1 MLCALYL
8 RNLDAVLVEM
18 SPSEIGMMLEALDTN
33 FTLPSPIKQHSHS
46 QSHSQSLQ
54 SPRDARTGGRHRG
67 NSLGESDLKKPN
79 RSQSIVQNNINNMTT
94 PLKGDRKG
102 SFDKSPSDATSDH
115 ITPAKP
121 TYNRDRALSKDLD
134 SIDSVK
140 RYIRAVKKKLASIA
154 DIEQKLLSSS
164 PPPTT
169 LNPSTSSSV
178 SSTTDDHT
186 PNINSAFTMQTTHEQ
201 QEKLGRK
208 GACQSELKRLQ
219 LILTRLEREETSKS
233 QFLSFYSADS
243 KDNSSGFL
251 STPQL
256 SPAPFSNNLFNQH
269 PYNNDSGASQMRV
282 VEPPK
287 GFEAWTTMVSP
298 SKSREARLAAAE
310 GKGSR
315 SSSVAD
321 LQLPI
326 TSTNGGALNKAKAN
340 LAPVPVNMERTKVA
354 YTDNNPSLSAVGKG
368 GRTVLSPPAPA
379 LTTAQKPPSPM
390 AASLSAPPLTATPS
404 PTTAPP
410 SSSPLSSPFFSA
422 KPAVST
428 AAYVT
433 PKKPSQPTAT
443 IASSST
449 PVITNPLTI
458 VAPIGKVSGVSL
470 SSFIIQSSVAKEPV
484 ITTPKPAAP
493 SKNPWTL
500 PSSSVA
506 STSVPAAMSKP
517 TPVATP
523 VTPLNKH
530 SNPTDTRSIPNTK
543 PPYLP
548 SPTPHPIP
556 HTAPHPTVTIPK
568 KSLVEIQREE
578 ERLHTSLFT
587 QRNCIVD
594 RFESAW
600 SVGVTK
606 GNHTTTMKQLMTAQ
620 EEETLRDEQCR
631 RDEEL
636 ARQIAQEEQM
646 YNNIHTGKRG
656 HKGGN
661 QGKGKKGNNNREKA
675 NKT

>member
-1 MLCALYL
+1 MLYVYL

-18 SPSEIGMMLEALDTN
+18 SPSEIDMMLEALDTN
-33 FTLPSPIKQHSHS
+33 FTLPSPIKQ

-54 SPRDARTGGRHRG
+54 SHRDARTGSRHRG

-79 RSQSIVQNNINNMTT
+79 RSQSIVQTNPTNMTT
-94 PLKGDRKG
+94 SLKGDRKG

-169 LNPSTSSSV
+169 LNPTTSPGN
-178 SSTTDDHT
+178 TTDDQT
-186 PNINSAFTMQTTHEQ
+186 SNNNAAFTMQTTLEQ

-219 LILTRLEREETSKS
+219 LILTRLEREETSKPQAAS
-233 QFLSFYSADS
+233 FGDADCKDTKSGSIDFLT
-243 KDNSSGFL
+243 
-251 STPQL
+251 TPQL
-256 SPAPFSNNLFNQH
+256 SPAVFSNNPFQQH
-269 PYNNDSGASQMRV
+269 SSYSNSGASQMRI

-321 LQLPI
+321 LQVSI
-326 TSTNGGALNKAKAN
+326 TSSGGASNMAKPN
-340 LAPVPVNMERTKVA
+340 SAPVSVNVERTKAA
-354 YTDNNPSLSAVGKG
+354 YTDSNPSLSTVGKG

-379 LTTAQKPPSPM
+379 LTTPQKPSPPM
-390 AASLSAPPLTATPS
+390 AASL
-404 PTTAPP
+404 PTPP
-410 SSSPLSSPFFSA
+410 STPIPVPSAAVPPSQLPLSSPFFSA
-422 KPAVST
+422 KPAAST

-433 PKKPSQPTAT
+433 PKKPSQPNVTAT
-443 IASSST
+443 FTST
-449 PVITNPLTI
+449 HTPIITNPLTI

-470 SSFIIQSSVAKEPV
+470 SSFLIQSSVAKEPV
-484 ITTPKPAAP
+484 TSTPTPKPP
-493 SKNPWTL
+493 TPLKNPWAL
-500 PSSSVA
+500 PTSSPPSTAAPA
-506 STSVPAAMSKP
+506 SIPKP
-517 TPVATP
+517 SPATP
-523 VTPLNKH
+523 ATPLNKQAT
-530 SNPTDTRSIPNTK
+530 PTDTRSIPNTK
-543 PPYLP
+543 PPHLP
-548 SPTPHPIP
+548 SPPTNTPHI
-556 HTAPHPTVTIPK
+556 APHPAVATPK

-606 GNHTTTMKQLMTAQ
+606 GNHTTTMKQLLTAQ